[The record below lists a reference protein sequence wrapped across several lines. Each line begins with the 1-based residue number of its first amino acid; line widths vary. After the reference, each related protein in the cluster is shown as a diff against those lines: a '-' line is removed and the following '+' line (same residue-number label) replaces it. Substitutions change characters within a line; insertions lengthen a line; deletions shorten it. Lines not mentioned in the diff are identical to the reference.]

1 MQRTTSTMVKGM
13 TWMIWEMVVA
23 EVVIW
28 VMNFHTS
35 SPFLIVDLKFN
46 FAGEYE

>member
-1 MQRTTSTMVKGM
+1 
-13 TWMIWEMVVA
+13 MIWEMVVA

-35 SPFLIVDLKFN
+35 LFMTVDLKFN